1 MSKKTI
7 NSNIYK
13 FCTKP
18 FISIAEK
25 YIKPN
30 KRKIVPNIIR
40 NNIYSDDFHHIY
52 LYDSISNSSVLA
64 VTLQINSFNEP
75 GFQKKPIV
83 IHINSPG
90 GDLHSGIALLT
101 ILQSSK
107 TVIVTIIEGICASA
121 ATYIAVAADYR
132 LISPYATMMIHQY
145 SGSVTGKFEDIEF
158 QSYTG
163 QKTMDTLYNI
173 YSTYSNLP
181 DYRIREILKNDLFL
195 TPDDCFK
202 YGMVDIVFKE
212 TPLVVYDNYFKRNK
226 EYSRFKNIISD
237 KDLFNDIYLYG
248 EQSPADFYEVA
259 IETVKQIQE
268 VLKGKVKE
276 QDVSSVL
283 NGLNYPEEQKE
294 KSLTPIT
301 PITSSNL
308 SISDTKINK
317 NKNKTDIKRIL
328 PTGDPRPIVLYISD
342 SSMFNTL
349 EDILPIINTILISRI
364 PIFSV
369 INGPSTETTA
379 IYSILC
385 TKRYIHKY
393 GSITIDLAWLW
404 REVPK
409 YSDIIK
415 NTEVYRKIVLDI
427 FTKHTSLPK
436 EILDTLFTSK
446 HYFDAKKC
454 LEYKLC
460 DAII

>member
-1 MSKKTI
+1 
-7 NSNIYK
+7 
-13 FCTKP
+13 
-18 FISIAEK
+18 
-25 YIKPN
+25 
-30 KRKIVPNIIR
+30 V
-40 NNIYSDDFHHIY
+40 
-52 LYDSISNSSVLA
+52 
-64 VTLQINSFNEP
+64 
-75 GFQKKPIV
+75 
-83 IHINSPG
+83 
-90 GDLHSGIALLT
+90 
-101 ILQSSK
+101 
-107 TVIVTIIEGICASA
+107 EGICASA

-132 LISPYATMMIHQY
+132 LISPHATMMIHQY

-158 QSYTG
+158 QAYTG

-195 TPDDCFK
+195 TPDDCLK
-202 YGMVDIVFKE
+202 YGMVDIVLQE
-212 TPLVVYDNYFKRNK
+212 TPKLVYENYFKRNK
-226 EYSRFKNIISD
+226 EYSIFKNIISN
-237 KDLFNDIYLYG
+237 KMLFNNIYLYG
-248 EQSPADFYEVA
+248 DESPADFYAVA

-268 VLKGKVKE
+268 VLKGKVEDK
-276 QDVSSVL
+276 DISYIL
-283 NGLNYPEEQKE
+283 NNIDYPDKKNE
-294 KSLTPIT
+294 KSLEK
-301 PITSSNL
+301 SLEKSNL
-308 SISDTKINK
+308 NILDTKINSN
-317 NKNKTDIKRIL
+317 NKSNNNNTEIKRTL

-385 TKRYIHKY
+385 TKRYIQKY

-427 FTKHTSLPK
+427 FTKHTNLPK

-446 HYFDAKKC
+446 HYFDARKC